1 MLAILVEIVE
11 YVIVMYRRVVSKS
24 SKHYQLLF
32 SRLSYL
38 CKSNWL
44 LIIIPQAMGQ
54 SYLLNVEMKIACFGR
69 IS

>member
-1 MLAILVEIVE
+1 MLAILVEVVD

-24 SKHYQLLF
+24 SNHNQLLF

-44 LIIIPQAMGQ
+44 LIIIPQVTGQ
-54 SYLLNVEMKIACFGR
+54 SFNKC
-69 IS
+69 